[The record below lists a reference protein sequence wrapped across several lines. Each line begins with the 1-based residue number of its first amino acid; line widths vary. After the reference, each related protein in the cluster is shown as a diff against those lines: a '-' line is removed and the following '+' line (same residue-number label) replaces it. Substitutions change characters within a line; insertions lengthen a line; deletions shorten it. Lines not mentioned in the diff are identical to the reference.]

1 MSLSERKFDSSL
13 QNEPSQTDII
23 PKFRRM
29 AQRIGLHNYRYVV
42 ATTRRASN
50 FLELVRAKNPGVLP
64 QYMTENGLLLQA
76 EEIARFYKANGYF
89 PKIAILDDILVYGRN
104 MNLLLTQLWSTICQC
119 LSRLDIEAGE
129 DVEEAFNQSI
139 SLWIYAMNDAPIL
152 LRHEFQWTMH
162 CTQMLPNSQWRCL
175 SDSISKLISDQDVA
189 NTSYVIS
196 AKLKWGTYH
205 YQPGVMSWAVD
216 NSLQYRDNH
225 YHYSFYLFRLSPKA
239 GVYPSVRSY
248 VKQGIQYFTP
258 YFFMPELN
266 AEQVI
271 RVLLAIFE
279 VSSEQALKAT
289 NKCINLLNRI
299 KECPSR
305 LMVYAQF
312 TFLLLSQI
320 TLSVFFENLDPEIE
334 AQLSY
339 DTEKISRNFGF
350 VEDIHPILS
359 RFCRIRWNEKQLI
372 TLLDCLGFPD
382 RAEAAALPPAATE
395 TDCKRTVNSVECL
408 VYKQAVDH
416 ERDAAGRKQYNFS
429 DTPSGDV
436 YVNQTGE
443 QELGMFL
450 SRVEKWAGIQTDI
463 VSMLPVLSC
472 LTQMMD
478 LGDISLKARSK
489 RCNGRSVFYS
499 SVRTTEMSLAIMPRK
514 LSRYYQQF
522 FLLAQL
528 YWRDQ
533 DFPDRVEYFFRDVI
547 FEGDPEGKN
556 MTMILNAKYFAQLI
570 SKNQMIVD
578 SMLNW
583 KDLPEFSEL

>member
-50 FLELVRAKNPGVLP
+50 FLELVRARNPGVLP

-76 EEIARFYKANGYF
+76 EEIARFYEANGYF

-104 MNLLLTQLWSTICQC
+104 MNLLLTQLWSTVSQC
-119 LSRLDIEAGE
+119 LSRLNIGAGE
-129 DVEEAFNQSI
+129 DVEDAFNRSI
-139 SLWIYAMNDAPIL
+139 SLWIYAINDAPIL
-152 LRHEFQWTMH
+152 LRHEFQWMMH
-162 CTQMLPNSQWRCL
+162 CQQMLSNSQWRCL
-175 SDSISKLISDQDVA
+175 SDSISKLISDRDVA

-196 AKLKWGTYH
+196 AKLKGGTNYR
-205 YQPGVMSWAVD
+205 PSVMSWAAD
-216 NSLQYRDNH
+216 DSLRYRDNH

-248 VKQGIQYFTP
+248 VKQGFQYFTP

-271 RVLLAIFE
+271 RVLLAVFDF
-279 VSSEQALKAT
+279 SSKQNMRVT
-289 NKCINLLNRI
+289 NRCINLLNRI

-312 TFLLLSQI
+312 TSLLLSQI
-320 TLSVFFENLDPEIE
+320 TLSVFFENLDLKTE
-334 AQLSY
+334 AKLIY

-350 VEDIHPILS
+350 ETDMKPILD
-359 RFCRIRWNEKQLI
+359 RFCQIRWNEKQLI
-372 TLLDCLGFPD
+372 ALLDCLGFPD
-382 RAEAAALPPAATE
+382 RTDMTVPAAVTE
-395 TDCKRTVNSVECL
+395 PGYQSTVNSVECL

-416 ERDAAGRKQYNFS
+416 ERDAVGRKQYHLS
-429 DTPSGDV
+429 GAPSEDL

-443 QELGMFL
+443 QELGSFL
-450 SRVEKWAGIQTDI
+450 SRVENWAGIQGNI
-463 VSMLPVLSC
+463 LSMLPVLSC

-533 DFPDRVEYFFRDVI
+533 DFPDRMEYFFKEII
-547 FEGDPEGKN
+547 FGGDPEGKN
-556 MTMILNAKYFAQLI
+556 ATMIRNARYFAQLI
-570 SKNQMIVD
+570 SENQMIVD

-583 KDLPEFSEL
+583 KDLPEFSEM

>member
-1 MSLSERKFDSSL
+1 MSLSESQFDSSL
-13 QNEPSQTDII
+13 QNEPSHKDII
-23 PKFRRM
+23 SKFRRL
-29 AQRIGLHNYRYVV
+29 AKRICCHNYRYVV

-50 FLELVRAKNPGVLP
+50 FLEIARAGYPDILSK
-64 QYMTENGLLLQA
+64 YITENGLLLQA
-76 EEIARFYKANGYF
+76 EEIARFYKMNECF

-104 MNLLLTQLWSTICQC
+104 MNLLLTQLWSTVSQC
-119 LSRLDIEAGE
+119 LSQLGIDAGE
-129 DVEEAFNQSI
+129 DVEEAFNRSV

-152 LRHEFQWTMH
+152 LRHEFQWTMR
-162 CTQMLPNSQWRCL
+162 CPQMLSNSQWRCL
-175 SDSISKLISDQDVA
+175 SDSIAKTISDRDVA

-196 AKLKWGTYH
+196 AKLKRGTYH
-205 YQPGVMSWAVD
+205 GQPNVMSWVVD
-216 NSLQYRDNH
+216 DSLRYRDNH
-225 YHYSFYLFRLSPKA
+225 YRYSFYLFRLSPKA

-248 VKQGIQYFTP
+248 VKQGFQYFTP

-266 AEQVI
+266 AGQVI

-279 VSSEQALKAT
+279 VSSKQNLRMT

-320 TLSVFFENLDPEIE
+320 TLSVFFENLDSKME
-334 AQLSY
+334 AQLIY
-339 DTEKISRNFGF
+339 DTEKISRNFEKGM
-350 VEDIHPILS
+350 EPILNQ
-359 RFCRIRWNEKQLI
+359 FCRIRWNEKQLI
-372 TLLDCLGFPD
+372 AILDCLGFPD
-382 RAEAAALPPAATE
+382 RSDMIAPPAAVTE
-395 TDCKRTVNSVECL
+395 LDYQSTVNGVECL

-416 ERDAAGRKQYNFS
+416 ERDAAGQKQYRPS
-429 DTPSGDV
+429 DAPSEDLH
-436 YVNQTGE
+436 VNRTGE
-443 QELGMFL
+443 QELGSFL
-450 SRVEKWAGIQTDI
+450 SRVESWAGIQGDI

-478 LGDISLKARSK
+478 LGDISVKARSK
-489 RCNGRSVFYS
+489 RCNGQTVFYS

-514 LSRYYQQF
+514 LSRYYRQF

-533 DFPDRVEYFFRDVI
+533 DFPDRVEYFFKEMI
-547 FEGDPEGKN
+547 FGGDPEGKN
-556 MTMILNAKYFAQLI
+556 ATMIRNARYFARLI
-570 SKNQMIVD
+570 SENQMIVD

-583 KDLPEFSEL
+583 RDLPEFREP

>member
-1 MSLSERKFDSSL
+1 MSISENQFDSSSRD
-13 QNEPSQTDII
+13 EPRHEDII
-23 PKFRRM
+23 SKFYLLTRRM
-29 AQRIGLHNYRYVV
+29 RRYNYQYVV

-50 FLELVRAKNPGVLP
+50 FLELVRRSYPSVLSK
-64 QYMTENGLLLQA
+64 YITENGLLLQA
-76 EEIARFYKANGYF
+76 EEIARFYEANGYF

-104 MNLLLTQLWSTICQC
+104 MNLLLTQLWSTVSQC
-119 LSRLDIEAGE
+119 LSRLNIGAGE
-129 DVEEAFNQSI
+129 DVEDAFNRSI
-139 SLWIYAMNDAPIL
+139 SLWIYAINDAPIL
-152 LRHEFQWTMH
+152 LRHEFQWMMH
-162 CTQMLPNSQWRCL
+162 CQQMLPNSRWRCL
-175 SDSISKLISDQDVA
+175 SDSISKLISDRDVA

-196 AKLKWGTYH
+196 AKLKGGTNYK
-205 YQPGVMSWAVD
+205 PSVVSWAMD
-216 NSLQYRDNH
+216 DSLRYRDNH
-225 YHYSFYLFRLSPKA
+225 YHYSFYLFCLSPKA

-248 VKQGIQYFTP
+248 VKQGVQYFTP

-271 RVLLAIFE
+271 RVLLAVFDF
-279 VSSEQALKAT
+279 SSKQNMRVT
-289 NKCINLLNRI
+289 NRCINLLNRI

-312 TFLLLSQI
+312 TSLLLSQI
-320 TLSVFFENLDPEIE
+320 TLSVFFEDLNPKIE

-372 TLLDCLGFPD
+372 ALLDCLGFPD
-382 RAEAAALPPAATE
+382 RTDMTVPAAVSE
-395 TDCKRTVNSVECL
+395 PGYQSTVNNVECL

-416 ERDAAGRKQYNFS
+416 ERDAVGRKQYHLS
-429 DTPSGDV
+429 GVPSEDL

-443 QELGMFL
+443 QELGSFL
-450 SRVEKWAGIQTDI
+450 SRVENWAGIQGNI
-463 VSMLPVLSC
+463 LSMLPVLSC

-514 LSRYYQQF
+514 LSRYYRQF

-533 DFPDRVEYFFRDVI
+533 DFPDRMEYFFKEII
-547 FEGDPEGKN
+547 FGGDPEGKN
-556 MTMILNAKYFAQLI
+556 ATMIRNARYFAQLI
-570 SKNQMIVD
+570 SENQMIVD

-583 KDLPEFSEL
+583 KDLPELSGM